1 MESLP
6 KNVNISISTS
16 TIIRIILLGFL
27 VFAFI
32 KLWNV
37 VLIILTAIVIASFI
51 ESGVARLKPYIKNR
65 TVAVFG
71 IYIFTV
77 SILVGISTIF
87 IPVFIDEMSLLV
99 TSIGQYI
106 PNSSILNTFQPS
118 AITGAKEVVSTISS
132 NASIADVIK
141 STEGLVASLSGG
153 FFNIFGSAFGG
164 IFNLFLIFILSLF
177 LSLTNRG
184 VENFL
189 RIITP
194 FNKEEYVIGLWQRTE
209 RKIGLWF
216 QGQLLL
222 GIIMGLLVYLSL
234 TIMGVEYAL
243 VLALLTALCELI
255 PFGIFVATIPAAIF
269 AYLSGG
275 VTLSIL
281 TIGLFFLLHQFENY
295 LIYPLIVKNIIG
307 ISPLIVILSVI
318 IGLQLAGF
326 WGVVLAIP
334 TVVCLLEFMD
344 DIEKKK
350 VLARNT

>member
-27 VFAFI
+27 VFALI

-71 IYIFTV
+71 IYIFTIG
-77 SILVGISTIF
+77 ILVGISTIF

-99 TSIGQYI
+99 TSLGQYI

-118 AITGAKEVVSTISS
+118 AITGAKEIVSTISS
-132 NASIADVIK
+132 NASIVDVIK

-194 FNKEEYVIGLWQRTE
+194 FNEEEYIISLWRRTE

-307 ISPLIVILSVI
+307 ISPLVVILSVI
-318 IGLQLAGF
+318 IGLHLAGF

-334 TVVCLLEFMD
+334 TAVCLLEFMD